1 MAKFQTCYDVDIND
15 ETGFLV
21 AQERGSKSTMAYP
34 METYS
39 VASSPVTAL
48 HANPRLHV
56 LFSGES
62 QTKPG
67 HRLGPKV
74 YEFHLMHLVLSG
86 RGAFTLEGQRNEL
99 AAGSTFLIKPGQ
111 LITYESDSAEPWQY
125 RWVAFKG
132 NEAAELAEL
141 AGFDSSAGQT
151 VTLPDCR
158 RAAVLYRSVYSVLR
172 KGRESASV
180 QAAAYLQLIMA
191 AYCDASAGERRL
203 ISGTERDNE
212 QLHRRI
218 IHYLSSQYTHPV
230 SIESMAETLGYNRA
244 YLSRAFKQKTGLSPI
259 SFLLKLRLDRAK
271 LLLRERPELTVEQVA
286 ASVGLQDALY
296 FSKQFRKQHGLSPT
310 AYRKEMIGEPG
321 DF

>member
-1 MAKFQTCYDVDIND
+1 
-15 ETGFLV
+15 
-21 AQERGSKSTMAYP
+21 MAYP
-34 METYS
+34 PETYS
-39 VASSPVTAL
+39 VASSAVTPQSAS
-48 HANPRLHV
+48 PRLHV

-86 RGAFTLEGQRNEL
+86 RGAFTLEGQRREL
-99 AAGSTFLIKPGQ
+99 EAGSTFLIKPGQ
-111 LITYESDSAEPWQY
+111 LITYESDQEEPWQY

-132 NEAAELAEL
+132 SESSELAGL
-141 AGFDSSAGQT
+141 AGFDSSEGQI
-151 VTLPDCR
+151 VKLADFR
-158 RAAVLYRSVYSVLR
+158 RTAALYRRIYSVLR
-172 KGRESASV
+172 ESRDSAPI

-191 AYCDASAGERRL
+191 AYCDASAGERR
-203 ISGTERDNE
+203 STFGSERDNE

-230 SIESMAETLGYNRA
+230 SIESMAESLGYNRA